1 MKRTHLRA
9 SENGSAVIEFAVV
22 IGVFVVILLA
32 TFELGMML
40 WEKNTIA
47 AAAREGAR
55 FAIVRGSESG
65 RTTDTAGVAA
75 YVRGRAGLAPIKVL
89 TTWPASK
96 DPGATVEVRVEY
108 MHKPVSPL
116 TGILQDSVAL
126 ASTSRMVVVF

>member
-1 MKRTHLRA
+1 MKPIQLRT
-9 SENGSAVIEFAVV
+9 SENGSAVIEFAIV
-22 IGVFVVILLA
+22 IAVFVVILLA
-32 TFELGMML
+32 TFELGMVL

-75 YVRGRAGLAPIKVL
+75 YVRGRAGLAPLKVL
-89 TTWPASK
+89 TTWPVSK

-108 MHKPVSPL
+108 MHKAVSPL